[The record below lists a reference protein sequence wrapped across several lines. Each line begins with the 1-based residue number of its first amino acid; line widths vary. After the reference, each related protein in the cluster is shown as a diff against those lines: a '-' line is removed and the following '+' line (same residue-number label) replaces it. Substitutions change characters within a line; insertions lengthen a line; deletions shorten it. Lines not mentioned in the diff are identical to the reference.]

1 MASDMAEGLENIED
15 TEAGLA
21 LFTSMEAEY
30 SVLSERVDVATM
42 TKALQDQTEQEKLLS
57 GQLGMLAGLIWVCFL
72 VKSLL

>member
-1 MASDMAEGLENIED
+1 
-15 TEAGLA
+15 
-21 LFTSMEAEY
+21 MEAEY